1 MESLDRLKKCPL
13 CKSGHFLNFKAV
25 RDYSVSKEEFLLCH
39 CTECKLI
46 FTNPRPSKK
55 HIHRYYQS
63 KDYISHQN
71 KASNFTNLLYKLV
84 RNITLR
90 QKLSWI
96 NQYNHKNQS
105 ILDLG
110 CGTGYFLKKA
120 KDNGWNV
127 TGVEPNPTAR
137 KIASNK
143 TIKVFSSLKKIR
155 PEKQFD
161 TITLFHVLEHVHN
174 LRKTGKKIIQY
185 LKDDGTIYIAVP
197 NINSKD
203 SIIYGD
209 KWAGLDVPRHLYHF
223 TKDTMEIFA
232 KEMELTIIDKK
243 PMKFD
248 SYYVSLLSEKYKNP
262 KSSALKQLISGFFN
276 GLLSNI
282 SARKSYS
289 NYSSILFILKKK

>member
-1 MESLDRLKKCPL
+1 MEYSERLKKCPL

-25 RDYSVSKEEFLLCH
+25 SDYSVSKEEFLLCQ
-39 CTECKLI
+39 CIDCKLI

-55 HIHRYYQS
+55 HIHQYYQS
-63 KDYISHQN
+63 EDYISHQN
-71 KASNFTNLLYKLV
+71 KANNLTNLLYKLA

-90 QKLSWI
+90 QKLAWI
-96 NQYNHKNQS
+96 NEYNQGKQS
-105 ILDLG
+105 ILDVG

-120 KDNGWNV
+120 KDNGWKV
-127 TGVEPNPTAR
+127 TGVEPNTTAR
-137 KIASNK
+137 KIAKNK
-143 TIKVFSSLKKIR
+143 KIKVLSALRKIN

-203 SIIYGD
+203 SILYGD
-209 KWAGLDVPRHLYHF
+209 KWAALDVPRHLYHF
-223 TKDTMEIFA
+223 TANTMEIFA
-232 KEMELTIIDKK
+232 EEMELTIIDKK

-262 KSSALKQLISGFFN
+262 QSSAVKQLIYGFFN
-276 GLLSNI
+276 GLTSNI
-282 SARKSYS
+282 SARKNHS